1 MQARLMKI
9 NKIIQVI
16 QEKKKMIIQV
26 GTIITFPEVRDCLFG
41 RPLCGTEKSH
51 NLLKWLVVVDRGV
64 MVEHLF
70 TNYNLLFRQVVAFF
84 VPFYMRQRLFRLFGL
99 GLVLVNF
106 NLYWQFQKR
115 KKKININKLS
125 KMFEF

>member
-1 MQARLMKI
+1 
-9 NKIIQVI
+9 
-16 QEKKKMIIQV
+16 MIIQV

-41 RPLCGTEKSH
+41 RPLCGTAKSH
-51 NLLKWLVVVDRGV
+51 NLLKWLIVVDRGV

-70 TNYNLLFRQVVAFF
+70 TNYNLSFRQVVAFF

-115 KKKININKLS
+115 KKKSIKTNFPKCLS
-125 KMFEF
+125 FSLNLM

>member
-16 QEKKKMIIQV
+16 QEKKKNDNPSWYDYYLSRSQRLS
-26 GTIITFPEVRDCLFG
+26 FWEA
-41 RPLCGTEKSH
+41 LCGTAKSH

-70 TNYNLLFRQVVAFF
+70 TNYNLSFRQVVAFF

>member
-51 NLLKWLVVVDRGV
+51 NVLKWLVVVD
-64 MVEHLF
+64 
-70 TNYNLLFRQVVAFF
+70 
-84 VPFYMRQRLFRLFGL
+84 
-99 GLVLVNF
+99 
-106 NLYWQFQKR
+106 
-115 KKKININKLS
+115 
-125 KMFEF
+125 

>member
-1 MQARLMKI
+1 
-9 NKIIQVI
+9 
-16 QEKKKMIIQV
+16 MIIQV

-51 NLLKWLVVVDRGV
+51 NVLKWLVVVDRGV
-64 MVEHLF
+64 MVGHPF
-70 TNYNLLFRQVVAFF
+70 TNHNLSFRQVVAFLYHF
-84 VPFYMRQRLFRLFGL
+84 IWYKDFSVFLARGWSSLTLIYIGNFRKG
-99 GLVLVNF
+99 
-106 NLYWQFQKR
+106 

>member
-1 MQARLMKI
+1 
-9 NKIIQVI
+9 
-16 QEKKKMIIQV
+16 MIIQV

-51 NLLKWLVVVDRGV
+51 NVLKWLVVVDRGV
-64 MVEHLF
+64 MVRHPF
-70 TNYNLLFRQVVAFF
+70 TNHNLSFRQVVAFF
-84 VPFYMRQRLFRLFGL
+84 VPFYMTQRLFRLFGL